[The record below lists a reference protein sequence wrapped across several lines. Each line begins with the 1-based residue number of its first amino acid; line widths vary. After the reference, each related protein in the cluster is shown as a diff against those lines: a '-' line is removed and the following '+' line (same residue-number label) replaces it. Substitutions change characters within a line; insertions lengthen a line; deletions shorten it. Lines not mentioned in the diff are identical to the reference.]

1 MKRYL
6 PEGVILLLQILTFYV
21 GPTLAGPTDVI
32 AMVILMLFGTA
43 LLGFA
48 LGCLSG
54 NKIKFLYPLATGL
67 IFIPTIF
74 IYYNSSASIHA
85 VWYFCF
91 ALAGEA
97 LGSLLRLFFLKITR
111 R

>member
-6 PEGVILLLQILTFYV
+6 PEGVILLLQTLTFYV
-21 GPTLAGPTDVI
+21 GPTLAGPTEVI
-32 AMVILMLFGTA
+32 AMVILMLFGTV

-48 LGCLSG
+48 MGCISG
-54 NKIKFLYPLATGL
+54 KRIKFLYPLVTGL

-97 LGSLLRLFFLKITR
+97 LGSLLRLIFLKITKR
-111 R
+111 